1 VIDSLLKYLVLH
13 PPGPWIGPLLGGV
26 AFIETLFPPFPGDIL
41 FVALSGWAIAGGLHP
56 ATGAA
61 FGLAG
66 CFLASCL
73 LFLFGSVQGRKFIE
87 GWLSR
92 RVDPDRIRRAG
103 ELIASR
109 GAMILVFSRFI
120 PGIRSLLVIMAAGS
134 GMRFRSAVLPIAAG
148 AAIWYAVLSLGGSI
162 VGDNMDAVERFMKE
176 FEIWVWAS
184 LGILTAVSLF
194 IRSVRRKRKPTA

>member
-1 VIDSLLKYLVLH
+1 VIESLLQFLVLH

-26 AFIETLFPPFPGDIL
+26 AFVETLFPPFPGDLL
-41 FVALSGWAIAGGLHP
+41 FLALSGWAVAGGMH
-56 ATGAA
+56 AAYIAA

-73 LFLFGSVQGRKFIE
+73 LFLFGSIHGRKFID

-92 RVDPDRIRRAG
+92 KVDPDRIRKAAA
-103 ELIASR
+103 LIASR
-109 GAMILVFSRFI
+109 GAVILVFSRFI

-134 GMRFRSAVLPIAAG
+134 GMRFRSAVLPIAVG
-148 AAIWYAVLSLGGSI
+148 AAAWYALLSIGGSI
-162 VGDNMDAVERFMKE
+162 MGDNIEAVERFMKQ

-184 LGILTAVSLF
+184 LGALVAVSLL
-194 IRSVRRKRKPTA
+194 IRSVRKRRPVE

>member
-1 VIDSLLKYLVLH
+1 MIESLLEFLVQH

-41 FVALSGWAIAGGLHP
+41 FIVLSGWAVAGGMH
-56 ATGAA
+56 AAFIAA

-66 CFLASCL
+66 CFLASCM
-73 LFLFGSVQGRKFIE
+73 LFLFGSIHGRKFID

-92 RVDPDRIRRAG
+92 RVDPERIRRAG
-103 ELIASR
+103 ALIASR
-109 GAMILVFSRFI
+109 GAVILVFSRFI

-134 GMRFRSAVLPIAAG
+134 GMRFRAAVLPIAFG
-148 AAIWYAVLSLGGSI
+148 AAVWYSMLSIGGSA
-162 VGDNMDAVERFMKE
+162 VGANIEAVEGFMKE

-184 LGILTAVSLF
+184 LGALVAVSLL
-194 IRSVRRKRKPTA
+194 IRSVRKRRPVQ

>member
-1 VIDSLLKYLVLH
+1 VIESLLNYLVLH
-13 PPGPWIGPLLGGV
+13 PPGLWIGPLLGGV
-26 AFIETLFPPFPGDIL
+26 AFIETLFPPVPGDIL
-41 FVALSGWAIAGGLHP
+41 FVALSGWAISGGMSP
-56 ATGAA
+56 ASCAA

-66 CFLASCL
+66 CFLASCI
-73 LFLFGSVQGRKFIE
+73 LFLFGAVQGRKLID

-109 GAMILVFSRFI
+109 GALILVFSRFI

-148 AAIWYAVLSLGGSI
+148 AAVWYAVLSGGGSI
-162 VGDNMDAVERFMKE
+162 VGDNIDAVERFMRD

-184 LGILTAVSLF
+184 LGLLTAVSLF
-194 IRSVRRKRKPTA
+194 IRSFRRMRKPTA